1 MTTNQSPKRA
11 LHFETSSYP
20 RFGRGVYS
28 DAKAPSTVRNSPF
41 FWWFRFLQ
49 LNSDYLATEKLNGVG
64 VCADLYKDFGNVSS
78 TDFKTW
84 WKEHSHLFA
93 EEASTYTMKVAR
105 SQSDLAPFDVTE
117 AANLVVPLTWS
128 QKSLKKHFAMLLD
141 KLGVEQ
147 GKVGPKIGSATA
159 KYSLGRRWNC
169 GAMESAYNVY
179 LVRQQNMEKGAKETK
194 KSQHKGEVSAKF
206 KMAWAD
212 VAIAAKLNIAE
223 GMKEGKVSQSTTE
236 KRRILTILADRH
248 YKKAEYFIE
257 SAATKSFPSI
267 I

>member
-1 MTTNQSPKRA
+1 MTANETTKKA

-49 LNSDYLATEKLNGVG
+49 LNSDYLATEKTKGIG
-64 VCADLYKDFGNVSS
+64 VCADLYKDFGDVSYK
-78 TDFKTW
+78 DFKTW

-105 SQSDLAPFDVTE
+105 SQNDLAPFDVSE
-117 AANLVVPLTWS
+117 AVNLVVPLTWS
-128 QKSLKKHFAMLLD
+128 QKSLKKHFAMLIT

-147 GKVGPKIGSATA
+147 GKRGPKIGSETA
-159 KYSLGRRWNC
+159 RYSLGRRWNC

-179 LVRQQNMEKGAKETK
+179 VIRLQNMEKGAKETK

-223 GMKEGKVSQSTTE
+223 GMQEGKVSQSTTE

-248 YKKAEYFIE
+248 YKKAESFIKA
-257 SAATKSFPSI
+257 AATKGFPSLD
-267 I
+267 